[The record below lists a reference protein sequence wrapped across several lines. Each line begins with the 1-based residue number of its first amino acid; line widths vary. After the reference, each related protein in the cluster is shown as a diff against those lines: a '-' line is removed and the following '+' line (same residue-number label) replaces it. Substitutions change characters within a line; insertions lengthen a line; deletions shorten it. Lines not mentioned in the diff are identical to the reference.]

1 MNLLGVLEGRP
12 VVFSIDERSVIKLWD
27 IRDFSCYQT
36 FDVLRNVD
44 FRYVMALPDSIC
56 LVGSKHVCYRWQRF
70 SEYQER
76 EKVVLITQLQKDILM
91 VSSKEIRLYSH
102 SNGVLI
108 KVVKGVFGNN
118 HIIRAHLVEVKKK
131 LLLAN

>member
-1 MNLLGVLEGRP
+1 M
-12 VVFSIDERSVIKLWD
+12 
-27 IRDFSCYQT
+27 
-36 FDVLRNVD
+36 
-44 FRYVMALPDSIC
+44 
-56 LVGSKHVCYRWQRF
+56 
-70 SEYQER
+70 
-76 EKVVLITQLQKDILM
+76 LITQLQKDILM

-118 HIIRAHLVEVKKK
+118 HIVRAYLVEVKKK